1 MDKGGGE
8 EGKGEMNGKS
18 SMVTY
23 AVPHVSRWPMVSCC
37 MTQVTQTGAL

>member
-1 MDKGGGE
+1 MYKGGGE
-8 EGKGEMNGKS
+8 EVKGEMNGKS

-23 AVPHVSRWPMVSCC
+23 AVPHVSRWPMVIGC